1 MSDKQDL
8 KSKILLMRQ
17 KNFGEVINQ
26 SNEKNDNEMPVDAK
40 LNQNETNIEPKQNK
54 DELGQNKDE
63 ADQNKVQVDIQY
75 DKNLDIS
82 ELKEN
87 LNKVA
92 NTNEKAFDLLAS
104 KFNESVEVI
113 LELTQRVEKLE
124 TVSKLQS
131 MQESVKKNEV
141 KPSQKGVKFFLFL
154 LFVAGISY
162 FFYKFGID
170 FSILKDIS
178 KDFLGILG
186 K

>member
-1 MSDKQDL
+1 MSDNQDL

-17 KNFGEVINQ
+17 KNFGEVVNK
-26 SNEKNDNEMPVDAK
+26 SDEKNDNEKPE
-40 LNQNETNIEPKQNK
+40 NNEIKK
-54 DELGQNKDE
+54 DEVLNESKENEVVVNNNNNLESETQL
-63 ADQNKVQVDIQY
+63 DI
-75 DKNLDIS
+75 NSEIS

-92 NTNEKAFDLLAS
+92 ETNEKAFDLLAK

-124 TVSKLQS
+124 TVTKLQS

-141 KPSQKGVKFFLFL
+141 KPNSKGLKFFLFL
-154 LFVAGISY
+154 LFIAGISY
-162 FFYKFGID
+162 FFYKFD
-170 FSILKDIS
+170 VDLSILKDIS
-178 KDFLGILG
+178 RDFLAIIG